1 MAVTTSMSKQTPTRL
16 WREPLLWFALSGCLI
31 FAISQWLGGAETKRI
46 VVTQSLQQRLID
58 QWQGQ
63 MGRPPTAQELEGLTQ
78 QWVKEE
84 IYSRE
89 AQAMGLDQNDTII
102 RRRLVQK
109 LTFLTEDLAT
119 AAQPS
124 DSELE
129 DYYAKNLDRYREP
142 ARFDFEHRY
151 FSRDRR
157 DDASADAAVALAKI
171 RKDPSARDYITTTG
185 DSFMLQMQFAGRSE
199 RQIGDLFGREFAAAL
214 ADLPP
219 GQWHGP
225 VSSAYGEHLV
235 FISAAQAPHTQPF
248 AQAKTRISAD
258 YAQAQRE
265 QANQAF
271 FDGLRAQYEVE
282 REALNLPSADP
293 AKS

>member
-1 MAVTTSMSKQTPTRL
+1 
-16 WREPLLWFALSGCLI
+16 
-31 FAISQWLGGAETKRI
+31 
-46 VVTQSLQQRLID
+46 
-58 QWQGQ
+58 
-63 MGRPPTAQELEGLTQ
+63 MGRPPTDQELEGLTQ

-109 LTFLTEDLAT
+109 LTFLTEDLAS
-119 AAQPS
+119 AVLPS
-124 DSELE
+124 DSELQ
-129 DYYAKNLDRYREP
+129 DYYQANLDRYREP

-157 DDASADAAVALAKI
+157 DDAGADAAAALIKI
-171 RKDPSARDYITTTG
+171 QKDPGARDYISSTG

-214 ADLPP
+214 SNLTP
-219 GQWHGP
+219 GEWHGP

-235 FISAAQAPHTQPF
+235 FVSASQAPRTQPF
-248 AQAKTRISAD
+248 EQAKARISAD
-258 YAQAQRE
+258 YAQQQRE

-282 REALNLPSADP
+282 REALNLPGTDP